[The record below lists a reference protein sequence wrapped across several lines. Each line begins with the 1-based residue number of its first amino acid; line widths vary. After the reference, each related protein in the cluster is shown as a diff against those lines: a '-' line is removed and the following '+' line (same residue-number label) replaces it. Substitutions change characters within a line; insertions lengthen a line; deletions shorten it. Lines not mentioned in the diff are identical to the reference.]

1 MRSCNADGEY
11 GRGDPNEGTAK
22 KKVAEE
28 EEEAEEEEA
37 LSTGEGGERRRRRR
51 GYEFRK
57 GGPPARAETDRSI
70 RTPATF
76 FVVHGQRAEEHGEKP
91 ERETVGHENGTV
103 GEGEGER
110 GRRGR
115 AKENRTGAKEE
126 TRWRLLPPVARESAS
141 RRERTS
147 RKPKWEEKLEEEVGG
162 REGGR

>member
-28 EEEAEEEEA
+28 EEEEEEEEEA
-37 LSTGEGGERRRRRR
+37 LSTGRGGGGGGEDTSSGR
-51 GYEFRK
+51 GD
-57 GGPPARAETDRSI
+57 PPARAETDRSI

-103 GEGEGER
+103 GEGERG
-110 GRRGR
+110 GRRRGGRGEQRRIGR
-115 AKENRTGAKEE
+115 ARKRKRGGDCC
-126 TRWRLLPPVARESAS
+126 RWS
-141 RRERTS
+141 RERA
-147 RKPKWEEKLEEEVGG
+147 RVG
-162 REGGR
+162 ESV

>member
-28 EEEAEEEEA
+28 KEEEEA
-37 LSTGEGGERRRRRR
+37 LSLRGRGRGGGGGGEDTSSGR
-51 GYEFRK
+51 

-103 GEGEGER
+103 GEGER
-110 GRRGR
+110 GGRRRGR

-126 TRWRLLPPVARESAS
+126 TRWRLLPLVARESAS
-141 RRERTS
+141 RRERIS
-147 RKPKWEEKLEEEVGG
+147 RKPKWEEKLEEE